1 MSIHPLKLVSLI
13 SIIALIGCQTGLIF
27 LLDNDYRYLIS
38 TMLTAPL
45 LIPLKGLFANKR
57 YTFKW
62 IGFLTMLYF
71 SIGVSESFA
80 NPDLQ
85 IYGALNILLSGVLF
99 VSSIY
104 YSRYL
109 RQLEQTKD

>member
-1 MSIHPLKLVSLI
+1 
-13 SIIALIGCQTGLIF
+13 
-27 LLDNDYRYLIS
+27 
-38 TMLTAPL
+38 
-45 LIPLKGLFANKR
+45 
-57 YTFKW
+57 
-62 IGFLTMLYF
+62 MLYF